1 MSVCKDGVL
10 SASLMRF
17 VFEFMLCMVLNL
29 ICLLVS
35 ENGSMR
41 EMCFFQMSQIWRNY
55 IFSVIN

>member
-41 EMCFFQMSQIWRNY
+41 DVLFPDVSNMAKLHF
-55 IFSVIN
+55 